1 MEEKLL
7 VLMKPSFFMGRKKAT
22 AKKSLTTFEMET
34 FFLLRIMTNSTPRT
48 IHAAETDAIFDSDKF
63 FK

>member
-1 MEEKLL
+1 MPMEEKLL
-7 VLMKPSFFMGRKKAT
+7 FLMKPSYLMGKKAT
-22 AKKSLTTFEMET
+22 AKKGLTTFEVET
-34 FFLLRIMTNSTPRT
+34 FFLQIMTNSTPRT